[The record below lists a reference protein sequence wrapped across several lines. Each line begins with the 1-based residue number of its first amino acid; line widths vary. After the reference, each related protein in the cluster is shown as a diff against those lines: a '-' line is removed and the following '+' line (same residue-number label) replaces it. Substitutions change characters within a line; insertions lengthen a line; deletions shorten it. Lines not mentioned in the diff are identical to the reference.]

1 MGCGQGN
8 CGRCGSCGGCGGRA
22 LELTEQ
28 EVELLDSFA
37 QTPFLPVARRWSEET
52 PTYLEAGADR
62 AADCAAAIMALQCKG
77 LIRVDYD
84 LPLVNFDYQA
94 YEDYPCQGS
103 MALTAR
109 GQDVVE
115 WLSIRGIEP

>member
-1 MGCGQGN
+1 MGCGQG
-8 CGRCGSCGGCGGRA
+8 GCGGCGGCGQ
-22 LELTEQ
+22 LELTEK

-37 QTPFLPVARRWSEET
+37 QTPFLPVARRWDEET
-52 PTYLEAGADR
+52 PTYLEEGADK
-62 AADCAAAIMALQCKG
+62 AADCAAAITGLQWKG

-84 LPLVNFDYQA
+84 LPLVNFDYRA
-94 YEDYPCQGS
+94 YDGYPCRGS

-115 WLSIRGIEP
+115 WLSIRGIEA